1 MKVYFISFLLP
12 LLSFGCI
19 LCGIVP
25 EEIVHKKGGYTQ
37 WREKLGF
44 LPCEPVPD
52 CHVKCQER
60 CGPDHKGV
68 SICASL
74 EEKVDYIPDCVDAES
89 SNSSTSQVRGHSTTT
104 WTKFCHFLAPP
115 PSCQDT
121 FYTLSVDKNR
131 CFLTPPPILST

>member
-12 LLSFGCI
+12 LLSFDCI
-19 LCGIVP
+19 LCNIVP
-25 EEIVHKKGGYTQ
+25 EEIVHEKGGYTQ

-44 LPCEPVPD
+44 LPCEPVPE

-74 EEKVDYIPDCVDAES
+74 EEKVDKVDCVDAES
-89 SNSSTSQVRGHSTTT
+89 SNSSTSQVNNY
-104 WTKFCHFLAPP
+104 LPP
-115 PSCQDT
+115 NN
-121 FYTLSVDKNR
+121 LVDITIIFR
-131 CFLTPPPILST
+131 S